1 VQGFDASGYST
12 VNLLRSK
19 IVAPRRDLYR
29 IDTTPEL
36 EFTRPNNYSP
46 DER

>member
-19 IVAPRRDLYR
+19 IVARGAVFTR
-29 IDTTPEL
+29 IDTASEL